1 MHRWTTPAA
10 EQRRWVRLAVVLALA
25 AVFAVAGCGGDGD
38 DDGGVADEG
47 AGATTEATEEVSG
60 DITVWA
66 MGAEGEKLDVL
77 AKDFMA
83 ENPGV
88 NVRVTPIA
96 WDVAHDKLLTSVAG
110 GETPDVS
117 QMGTTWMGE
126 FAETGALEEV
136 PDSIDME
143 SFFEGAR
150 NTAIIDDTPFGVPW
164 YVETRLLYYRTD
176 IAEKAGVTKP
186 PETWDE
192 LKEMARA
199 MKEQGGARY
208 GISLSPNNWQEFLP
222 FVWQNGGEVVEGD
235 QFTFDSPEVV
245 EALEFYKSFFEEGL
259 TSESVPEGFDV
270 TQGFVAGTHP
280 MFFSGPWHISLIE
293 EQGGA
298 ELEGKWAIAP
308 MPQKETR
315 TSFVGGSD
323 LVVFKDSEN
332 KDAAWKFV
340 EYLTTPEVQQ
350 KWYQEV
356 SALPSVESAWE
367 QGELATDERLSLF
380 GEQLRDAK
388 SPPPIPKWEQI
399 AVEAVN
405 AEVEKATTGGTDP
418 AQAAKSMQQK
428 AEAIGTG

>member
-1 MHRWTTPAA
+1 MTLKSRTLLTLLLVALLVLGAA
-10 EQRRWVRLAVVLALA
+10 
-25 AVFAVAGCGGDGD
+25 CGGDD
-38 DDGGVADEG
+38 DDEAGGEG
-47 AGATTEATEEVSG
+47 TTGEAGGT
-60 DITVWA
+60 ITVWA

-83 ENPGV
+83 ENPGIT
-88 NVRVTPIA
+88 VRVTPIA

-126 FAETGALEEV
+126 FAATGALEEV
-136 PDSIDME
+136 PEAIDMDA
-143 SFFEGAR
+143 FYEGAR
-150 NTAIIDDTPFGVPW
+150 NTAIIDDTPLGVPW

-176 IAEKAGVTKP
+176 IAEKAGITEP
-186 PETWDE
+186 PANWDE
-192 LKEMARA
+192 LKAMAKA
-199 MKEQGGARY
+199 MKEKGGARY
-208 GISLSPNNWQEFLP
+208 GISLAPNNWQEFLP
-222 FVWQNGGEVVEGD
+222 FVWQNGGEVADGD
-235 QFTFDSPEVV
+235 QWTFDTPELV
-245 EALEFYKSFFEEGL
+245 EALEFYKSFFDEGL

-280 MFFSGPWHISLIE
+280 MFFSGPWHMSLIE
-293 EQGGA
+293 EQGAA

-308 MPQKETR
+308 MPEKETK

-323 LVVFKDSEN
+323 LVVFKDSDN

-340 EYLTTPEVQQ
+340 EYLSDPTVQQ
-350 KWYQEV
+350 KWYETV

-367 QGELATDERLSLF
+367 SGELSTDEQLALF

-388 SPPPIPKWEQI
+388 SPPPLAKWEQV

-405 AEVEKATTGGTDP
+405 AEVEKATTGGSTP
-418 AQAAKSMQQK
+418 EQAAQAMQQK
-428 AEAIGTG
+428 AESIGTG

>member
-1 MHRWTTPAA
+1 MRGLTRPDAEHRRPA
-10 EQRRWVRLAVVLALA
+10 WLAVALVLALA
-25 AVFAVAGCGGDGD
+25 AAFAVAGCGGDDDGD
-38 DDGGVADEG
+38 DEQAGGGTG
-47 AGATTEATEEVSG
+47 AAGEVSG
-60 DITVWA
+60 SITVWA

-77 AKDFMA
+77 ATDFMA
-83 ENPGV
+83 ENPDV
-88 NVRVTPIA
+88 QVRVTPIA
-96 WDVAHDKLLTSVAG
+96 WDVAHEKLITSVAG
-110 GETPDVS
+110 GQAPDVS

-126 FAETGALEEV
+126 FAQTGALEEV

-150 NTAIIDDTPFGVPW
+150 NTAIIDDTVYGVPW

-176 IAEKAGVTKP
+176 IAEKAGITEP

-199 MKEQGGARY
+199 LKEKGGARY

-222 FVWQNGGEVVEGD
+222 FVWQTGGEVMQDGE
-235 QFTFDSPEVV
+235 FTFDSPEVV

-259 TSESVPEGFDV
+259 TAESVPEGFDIV
-270 TQGFVAGTHP
+270 PAFVAGTHP
-280 MFFSGPWHISLIE
+280 MFFSGPWHVSLIE
-293 EQGGA
+293 EQGA
-298 ELEGKWAIAP
+298 DIEGKWAIAP
-308 MPQKETR
+308 MPEKDSR

-340 EYLTTPEVQQ
+340 EYLSQPEVQQ
-350 KWYQEV
+350 KWYTEV

-367 QGELATDERLSLF
+367 QGELAEDEQISLF

-405 AEVEKATTGGTDP
+405 AELEKATTGGV
-418 AQAAKSMQQK
+418 AAEQAAQSMQQK
-428 AEAIGTG
+428 AASIGTG

>member
-1 MHRWTTPAA
+1 MEAGPMTPKT
-10 EQRRWVRLAVVLALA
+10 RTVLAVLLAALLALA
-25 AVFAVAGCGGDGD
+25 AGCGGDDED
-38 DDGGVADEG
+38 DAGGEG
-47 AGATTEATEEVSG
+47 ATAAGEPSG
-60 DITVWA
+60 TITVWA

-83 ENPGV
+83 ENPGIT
-88 NVRVTPIA
+88 VRVTPIA

-126 FAETGALEEV
+126 FAATGGLEEV
-136 PDSIDME
+136 PESIDME
-143 SFFEGAR
+143 AFYEGAR
-150 NTAIIDDTPFGVPW
+150 NTAIIDDTPLGVPW

-176 IAEKAGVTKP
+176 IAEKAGITEP
-186 PETWDE
+186 PANWDE
-192 LKEMARA
+192 LKAMAKA
-199 MKEQGGARY
+199 MKEKGGARY
-208 GISLSPNNWQEFLP
+208 GISLAPNNWQEFLP
-222 FVWQNGGEVVEGD
+222 FVWQNGGEVADGD
-235 QFTFDSPEVV
+235 QWTFDTPELV
-245 EALEFYKSFFEEGL
+245 EALEFYKSFFDEGL

-280 MFFSGPWHISLIE
+280 MFFSGPWHMSLIE

-308 MPQKETR
+308 MPEKETK

-323 LVVFKDSEN
+323 LVVFKDSDN

-340 EYLTTPEVQQ
+340 EYLSDPAVQQ
-350 KWYQEV
+350 KWYETV

-367 QGELATDERLSLF
+367 SGELSTDEQLALF
-380 GEQLRDAK
+380 GEQLGDAK
-388 SPPPIPKWEQI
+388 SPPPLAKWEQV

-405 AEVEKATTGGTDP
+405 AEVEKATTGGSTP
-418 AQAAKSMQQK
+418 EQAAQAMQQK
-428 AEAIGTG
+428 AESIGTG